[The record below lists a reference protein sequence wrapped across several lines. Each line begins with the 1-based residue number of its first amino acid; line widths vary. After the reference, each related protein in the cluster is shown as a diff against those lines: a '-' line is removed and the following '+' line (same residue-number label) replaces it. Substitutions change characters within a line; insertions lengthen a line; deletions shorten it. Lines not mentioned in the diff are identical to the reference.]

1 MAEHCYNFGKD
12 SSSRGLASW
21 FDEDRRVKAAA
32 AYNKHGY
39 ESTHLP
45 GGTGLLAMWE
55 LIPYIRSNPGDFR
68 GLGRWQSWSIYSAPS
83 HKTRVVVFYAP
94 GRSKPRG
101 LKTCYQQ
108 HLTYIQE
115 NDLDTTPRKMFEDDF
130 LLALRTWRSQGE
142 RLLIFGDA
150 NEHILDGKYTRR
162 LLEDPLLGL
171 VEETSRH
178 WGDSPPNTHVMGSV
192 PIDGVWRTP
201 DIEVNNLIMLPFSHS
216 VGDHR
221 TIILDVTTLSMIG
234 SYQHKVVYPPCRPLS
249 NKHKQSVARY
259 VSQLERQMDIHIG

>member
-1 MAEHCYNFGKD
+1 M
-12 SSSRGLASW
+12 
-21 FDEDRRVKAAA
+21 
-32 AYNKHGY
+32 
-39 ESTHLP
+39 
-45 GGTGLLAMWE
+45 
-55 LIPYIRSNPGDFR
+55 
-68 GLGRWQSWSIYSAPS
+68 
-83 HKTRVVVFYAP
+83 
-94 GRSKPRG
+94 
-101 LKTCYQQ
+101 
-108 HLTYIQE
+108 
-115 NDLDTTPRKMFEDDF
+115 DTTPRKMFEDDF

-249 NKHKQSVARY
+249 NKHKQSVP
-259 VSQLERQMDIHIG
+259 